1 MQPGSERRAASAA
14 NGIIFVL
21 ASRNRRGRHRGT
33 CLHFVV
39 AGGKIIALSATVKM
53 MNAPENAEN

>member
-14 NGIIFVL
+14 NEIFVL
-21 ASRNRRGRHRGT
+21 ASRNRHGRHRGT